1 MKQFSTSIV
10 ATISL
15 FALSGSLFLGFRHIE
30 NDPYPKKYFR
40 NPVSHSMTLA
50 GNFGELRPNHFHAG
64 LDIKGE
70 IGEPIYAAA
79 DGYVSKIQV
88 LPRGYGKILYVTHPN
103 GFTSAY
109 AHLDHFTE
117 SLTRLIFAE
126 QKAKESFECVITPAP
141 GSVRVYKGD
150 VIAYL
155 GMSGTTYGPHL
166 HFEVRDTKTGEA
178 INPMVFGF
186 ETDLKDHIAPTL
198 TYLKVYE
205 TNQEGFAARSS
216 SFKVQNI
223 ADNEFKIDA
232 TSDTVQVNTDYVG
245 FAIKSFDQAD
255 GSANLFGLYGLE
267 VYDNN
272 ELIYSFDMER
282 FQYDDNRAVNAHID
296 YSERTKN
303 NSYLHRCFKLPGN
316 PLEIYRDLK
325 NNGLISVK
333 ANQKA
338 HRVEIIARDFYGNY
352 SKVAFFIK
360 RNASTVLN
368 NFGKYPYYMPHN
380 EDHIVRQDKFEIDFP
395 FYAFY
400 EPQFLTYYTIPPA
413 TTEMMSDIVNVHKK
427 GVPVTDQY
435 ALRIKPD
442 RLPKELKDKAVIV
455 ECSAAKPFA
464 LQTKWKED
472 WLEARPRD
480 FGKYTVMIDTIPPK
494 ITPIDLKPMMKGQTG
509 FQIKVTDKITGISR
523 CIPKIDG
530 HWILMEYDAK
540 NSLLYHQFEG
550 PSDGNQH
557 ELELVVSD
565 RVGNV
570 KVYRT
575 SYLR

>member
-1 MKQFSTSIV
+1 MIPTRTTILAGLLAVACFS
-10 ATISL
+10 
-15 FALSGSLFLGFRHIE
+15 FRLHDI
-30 NDPYPKKYFR
+30 DPYPKGYFR
-40 NPVSHSMTLA
+40 NPVAHSMTLA

-64 LDIKGE
+64 LDIKGT
-70 IGEPIYAAA
+70 IGEPVYASA

-88 LPRGYGKILYVTHPN
+88 LPRGYGKIVYVTHSN

-109 AHLDHFTE
+109 AHLDHFSE
-117 SLTRLIFAE
+117 NLEKLVFAE
-126 QKAKESFECVITPAP
+126 EKEKESFECVITPAA
-141 GSVRVYKGD
+141 GSIRVYKGD

-155 GMSGTTYGPHL
+155 GMTGTTYGPHL
-166 HFEVRDTKTGEA
+166 HFEIRDTKTGEA

-186 ETDLKDHIAPTL
+186 ETDLQDHIAPTL

-216 SFKVQNI
+216 SFRVQKLVE
-223 ADNEFKIDA
+223 NEFKIDA
-232 TSDTVQVNTDYVG
+232 ETDTIQVNTDYVG
-245 FAIKSFDQAD
+245 FAVKSFDQAD

-272 ELIYSFDMER
+272 EIIYSFDMER

-325 NNGLISVK
+325 NNGLIQLK
-333 ANQKA
+333 PGQKP

-352 SKVAFFIK
+352 SKVSFFVR
-360 RNASTVLN
+360 RNESTVLN

-380 EDHIVRQDKFEIDFP
+380 EDHIVRQEKFEIDFP

-413 TTEMMSDIVNVHKK
+413 TTEMMSDIVNVHRK

-455 ECSAAKPFA
+455 ECSATKPFA
-464 LQTKWKED
+464 LQTKWRED

-480 FGKYTVMIDTIPPK
+480 FGKYTVMVDTIPPK
-494 ITPIDLKPMMKGQTG
+494 ISSVDLKPVMKGQDG
-509 FQIKVTDKITGISR
+509 FQLKITDKITGISR

-530 HWILMEYDAK
+530 RWILMEYDAK
-540 NSLLYHQFEG
+540 NSLFKHHFET
-550 PSDGNQH
+550 PSDGKQH
-557 ELELVVSD
+557 DLEVVVSD